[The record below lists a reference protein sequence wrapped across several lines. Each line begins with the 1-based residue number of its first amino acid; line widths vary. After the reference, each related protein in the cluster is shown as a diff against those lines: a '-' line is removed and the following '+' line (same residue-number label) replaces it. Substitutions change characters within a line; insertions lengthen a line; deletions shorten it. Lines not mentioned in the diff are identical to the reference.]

1 MSDLA
6 LPDGVEVFDL
16 FAKGFHDGAGL
27 GGDAVRMIL
36 AQVVVT
42 GQRLAGE
49 GVQEGFAEQLAVGR
63 MTQVVH
69 LATGAL
75 IGQHLQHLERDRD
88 GNLLDLFA
96 LLAVLRIGADVV
108 AVPLCTHVPPVV
120 VWP

>member
-1 MSDLA
+1 
-6 LPDGVEVFDL
+6 
-16 FAKGFHDGAGL
+16 
-27 GGDAVRMIL
+27 
-36 AQVVVT
+36 
-42 GQRLAGE
+42 
-49 GVQEGFAEQLAVGR
+49 

-69 LATGAL
+69 LTTGAL

-108 AVPLCTHVPPVV
+108 AVPLCTHVPPVL